1 MDNGTKNGAQNGAQA
16 DKQAIMGRLRETKAL
31 YVIIS
36 ACTKLPY
43 VVCDPETFDDEVLV
57 YFDQE
62 EARDRAKSLTEEKIP
77 VSVAALENRQLLLFY
92 TNLYTMG
99 VNALLVGIF
108 GKEELIQLEEFV
120 KRRGDELDEKGK
132 VWVENQALQ
141 LTAIYYMQEARRQ
154 PGPEMQPK
162 LLELQEEIEMHFRK
176 GNYILAI
183 QKEENGIPLMKMKNG
198 DVYQA
203 AFTDI
208 LEFQKF
214 NREDKLRPVVVSADK
229 ISQVLAAEANGVILN
244 PLGINLP
251 LAIKRPGS

>member
-1 MDNGTKNGAQNGAQA
+1 MDNETKNGAQADLQA
-16 DKQAIMGRLRETKAL
+16 LIGRLRETTAL
-31 YVIIS
+31 YVVVS

-57 YFDQE
+57 FFSQE
-62 EARDRAKSLTEEKIP
+62 DAEARAKSLAGEKIP
-77 VSVAALENRQLLLFY
+77 VSVVKLENRQLLLFY

-99 VNALLVGIF
+99 VNALLVGIS
-108 GKEELIQLEEFV
+108 GKEEIIQLEDFV
-120 KRRGDELDEKGK
+120 RRRGDETDPEGK
-132 VWVENQALQ
+132 VWVENPALQ

-183 QKEENGIPLMKMKNG
+183 QKEGNGIPLMKMKNG

-203 AFTDI
+203 AFTDV

-214 NREDKLRPVVVSADK
+214 NREDKLRPVIVAAEK
-229 ISQVLAAEANGVILN
+229 ISQVLAPEAVGVILN

-251 LAIKRPGS
+251 LSVKR

>member
-1 MDNGTKNGAQNGAQA
+1 MDNETKNGAQADIQA
-16 DKQAIMGRLRETKAL
+16 VIGRLRETTAL
-31 YVIIS
+31 YVVVS

-57 YFDQE
+57 FFSQE
-62 EARDRAKSLTEEKIP
+62 DAEARAKNLAGEKIP
-77 VSVAALENRQLLLFY
+77 VSVVKLENRQLLLFY

-99 VNALLVGIF
+99 VNALLVGIS
-108 GKEELIQLEEFV
+108 GKEEIIQLEDFV
-120 KRRGDELDEKGK
+120 RRRGDETDPEGK
-132 VWVENQALQ
+132 VWVENPALQ

-183 QKEENGIPLMKMKNG
+183 QKEGNGIPLMKMKNG

-203 AFTDI
+203 AFTDV

-214 NREDKLRPVVVSADK
+214 NREDKLRPVIVAADK
-229 ISQVLAAEANGVILN
+229 ISQVLAPEAVGVILN

-251 LAIKRPGS
+251 LSVKR

>member
-1 MDNGTKNGAQNGAQA
+1 MDNETKNGAQADLQA
-16 DKQAIMGRLRETKAL
+16 LIGRLRETTAL
-31 YVIIS
+31 YVVVS

-57 YFDQE
+57 FFSQE
-62 EARDRAKSLTEEKIP
+62 DAEARAKSLAGEKIP
-77 VSVAALENRQLLLFY
+77 VSVVKLENRQLLLFY

-99 VNALLVGIF
+99 VNALLVTIS
-108 GKEELIQLEEFV
+108 GKEEIIQLEDFV
-120 KRRGDELDEKGK
+120 RRRGDETDPEGK
-132 VWVENQALQ
+132 VWVENPALQ

-183 QKEENGIPLMKMKNG
+183 QKEGNGIPLMKMKNG

-203 AFTDI
+203 AFTDV

-214 NREDKLRPVVVSADK
+214 NREDKLRPVIVAADK
-229 ISQVLAAEANGVILN
+229 ISQVLAPEAVGVILN
-244 PLGINLP
+244 PMGINLP
-251 LAIKRPGS
+251 LSVKR

>member
-1 MDNGTKNGAQNGAQA
+1 MDNETKNGAQADMQA
-16 DKQAIMGRLRETKAL
+16 VIGRLRETTAL
-31 YVIIS
+31 YVVVS

-57 YFDQE
+57 FFSQE
-62 EARDRAKSLTEEKIP
+62 DAEARAKSLAGEKIP
-77 VSVAALENRQLLLFY
+77 VSVVKLENRQLLLFY

-99 VNALLVGIF
+99 VNALLVTISE
-108 GKEELIQLEEFV
+108 KEEIIQLEDFV
-120 KRRGDELDEKGK
+120 RRRGDETDPEGK
-132 VWVENQALQ
+132 VWVENPALQ

-183 QKEENGIPLMKMKNG
+183 QKEGNGIPLMKMKNG

-203 AFTDI
+203 AFTDV

-214 NREDKLRPVVVSADK
+214 NREDKLRPVIVAADK
-229 ISQVLAAEANGVILN
+229 ISQVLAPEAVGVILN
-244 PLGINLP
+244 PMGINLP
-251 LAIKRPGS
+251 LSVKR